1 MFSEASAKV
10 RTFSEPRKSF
20 REKFS
25 NLTHFPAIVDGGQGH
40 IRQTHYYNYIDGGEM
55 EREGRKGRD
64 GAAEDAGV
72 DYGAD
77 GGNIQG
83 NGYGGGMERA
93 WLGKRLSMK
102 R

>member
-1 MFSEASAKV
+1 
-10 RTFSEPRKSF
+10 
-20 REKFS
+20 
-25 NLTHFPAIVDGGQGH
+25 
-40 IRQTHYYNYIDGGEM
+40 M
-55 EREGRKGRD
+55 EREGRKGED
-64 GAAEDAGV
+64 GRAEDAGM
-72 DYGAD
+72 DSGLA

>member
-1 MFSEASAKV
+1 
-10 RTFSEPRKSF
+10 
-20 REKFS
+20 
-25 NLTHFPAIVDGGQGH
+25 
-40 IRQTHYYNYIDGGEM
+40 M
-55 EREGRKGRD
+55 EREGQKGED

-83 NGYGGGMERA
+83 NGYGGSMEWA

>member
-1 MFSEASAKV
+1 M
-10 RTFSEPRKSF
+10 
-20 REKFS
+20 
-25 NLTHFPAIVDGGQGH
+25 LTEVKDIYDIH
-40 IRQTHYYNYIDGGEM
+40 IIIYYIDGGEM
-55 EREGRKGRD
+55 EREGRKGED

-72 DYGAD
+72 DYGLA

-83 NGYGGGMERA
+83 NGYGGGMEWG

>member
-1 MFSEASAKV
+1 
-10 RTFSEPRKSF
+10 
-20 REKFS
+20 
-25 NLTHFPAIVDGGQGH
+25 
-40 IRQTHYYNYIDGGEM
+40 M
-55 EREGRKGRD
+55 EREGWRGGD

-72 DYGAD
+72 DYGLA
-77 GGNIQG
+77 GGNTQS

>member
-1 MFSEASAKV
+1 M
-10 RTFSEPRKSF
+10 
-20 REKFS
+20 
-25 NLTHFPAIVDGGQGH
+25 LTEVKDIDAIH
-40 IRQTHYYNYIDGGEM
+40 IIIYYIDGGEM

-72 DYGAD
+72 DYGLA
-77 GGNIQG
+77 GGNTQS

-93 WLGKRLSMK
+93 WLGKRLSIE